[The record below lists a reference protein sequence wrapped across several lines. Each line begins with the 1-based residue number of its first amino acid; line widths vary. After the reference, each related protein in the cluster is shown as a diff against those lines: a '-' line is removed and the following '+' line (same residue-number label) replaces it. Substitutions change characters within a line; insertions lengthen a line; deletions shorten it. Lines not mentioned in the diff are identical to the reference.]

1 MKNTI
6 LIVVLLLITV
16 SACIKNDHIDT
27 VPPVIDLAYPTTFP
41 SNCDTLYYGETFV
54 LKMFFSDN
62 VELGSFSIDI
72 HHNFDHHSHSTE
84 VNACSPEPI
93 KSPVNP
99 FVLVEEFKIPSGLK
113 EYTTNLPITL
123 PSQNDRGIFDG
134 GDYHLM
140 IRLTDKEGWSTMK
153 GLSIKILYRNP
164 KY

>member
-41 SNCDTLYYGETFV
+41 SNCDTLYFGETFI
-54 LKMFFSDN
+54 LKMFFYDN
-62 VELGSFSIDI
+62 FELGSFNIDI

-84 VNACSPEPI
+84 VMECNADPVKVPI
-93 KSPVNP
+93 NP
-99 FVLVEEFKIPSGLK
+99 FIMIENYKLPQGVK
-113 EYTTNLPITL
+113 EYTTQFAINLPTG
-123 PSQNDRGIFDG
+123 NNKGNFDV

-153 GLSIKILYRNP
+153 GLSIKILHRNP